1 MEIRKKLFLE
11 KELISRH
18 LPGETL
24 RSKKRKIFPGVA
36 VPNYIF
42 VKTILKKDINITKYI
57 KCFDVILKKDINIT
71 KYIKCFDVLNFLCTA
86 LLIQSL

>member
-1 MEIRKKLFLE
+1 MEIRKKQFLE

-24 RSKKRKIFPGVA
+24 RSKKRKSFPGVA
-36 VPNYIF
+36 VSNYIF
-42 VKTILKKDINITKYI
+42 VKTIFKKKNIK
-57 KCFDVILKKDINIT
+57 IT
-71 KYIKCFDVLNFLCTA
+71 KYIKCFDVLSFLCTA